1 MYIGS
6 IDEKYIYTSVFVFD
20 ETLTYIVGKPING
33 HIYGK
38 EITNSHLSDLQNR
51 AVLPLVSSSLVM
63 AAILKIKENI
73 LEKLDHLERCFSV

>member
-73 LEKLDHLERCFSV
+73 VEKLDHLERCFSV